1 MCVCSYFSVQ
11 FCDQRYVVL
20 PAVSPRWNLSNRQ
33 DAQNLQLRTW
43 YPDRFIYQVDDDDD
57 VLPQLSFFWQTIS
70 FCLNVWCVCVC
81 RRRWNSSYTTHSF
94 LFQTW
99 ANPRYKTTFTTS
111 FRGAGAALQ
120 KYIIAKVCSCFITVL
135 WNCVSHQAPLQIHAT
150 MIALDVFQEQ
160 HNRLPNIG

>member
-1 MCVCSYFSVQ
+1 MCGV
-11 FCDQRYVVL
+11 
-20 PAVSPRWNLSNRQ
+20 
-33 DAQNLQLRTW
+33 
-43 YPDRFIYQVDDDDD
+43 
-57 VLPQLSFFWQTIS
+57 
-70 FCLNVWCVCVC
+70 CVCVGDDGTAVTRPTASYSRLEQTRGIK
-81 RRRWNSSYTTHSF
+81 RRLLR
-94 LFQTW
+94 L
-99 ANPRYKTTFTTS
+99 AS